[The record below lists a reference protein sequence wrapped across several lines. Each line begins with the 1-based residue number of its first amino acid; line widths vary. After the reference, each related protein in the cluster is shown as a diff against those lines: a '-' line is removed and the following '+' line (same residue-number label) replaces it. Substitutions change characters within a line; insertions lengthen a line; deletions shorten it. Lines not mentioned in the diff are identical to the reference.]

1 MSFIEKLLKVF
12 MPWKSSKWATW
23 KSQNSINTCMPCKT
37 LHNKIFLSSE
47 VGHSVIWPMHMF
59 CHCRIEAIEVIPAGM
74 ATEDGTN
81 GADYWLAHKGKLPEK
96 YLTKEEAEMLGWKR
110 KRGNLDEV
118 ANGKAIGGNIYYND
132 NGNLPQKDGRTWYEA
147 DINYTSGFRGNERI
161 LYSNDGLIFVTYDHY
176 KTFYVISE

>member
-1 MSFIEKLLKVF
+1 MEKK
-12 MPWKSSKWATW
+12 K
-23 KSQNSINTCMPCKT
+23 
-37 LHNKIFLSSE
+37 
-47 VGHSVIWPMHMF
+47 
-59 CHCRIEAIEVIPAGM
+59 
-74 ATEDGTN
+74 
-81 GADYWLAHKGKLPEK
+81 
-96 YLTKEEAEMLGWKR
+96 
-110 KRGNLDEV
+110 GNLDEV